1 MRLPIQ
7 NYGIHK
13 SGAGAEGARPT
24 VVDSIILD
32 GEAASIAIPKT
43 YTQSDIY
50 LIKAVFFEFQRKGP

>member
-1 MRLPIQ
+1 MGAAPNRLH
-7 NYGIHK
+7 NNGM
-13 SGAGAEGARPT
+13 GASSARPT

-50 LIKAVFFEFQRKGP
+50 PIKAAFFEFRKSGPC